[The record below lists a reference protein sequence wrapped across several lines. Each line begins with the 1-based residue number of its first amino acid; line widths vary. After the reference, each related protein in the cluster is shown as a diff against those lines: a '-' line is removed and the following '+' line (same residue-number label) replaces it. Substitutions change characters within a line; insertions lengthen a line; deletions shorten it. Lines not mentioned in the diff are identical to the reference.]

1 MKPSPSRHQRRPTI
15 VDVAQRA
22 GVSKSLVSL
31 VLRDPTSVGLEN
43 REAILA
49 AMADLAYRPNAM
61 ARGLVRRRTGM
72 LGVLL
77 SDLSNPFFGE
87 LSAGLLRRARELDL
101 AVVFNTGNRDP
112 RSEEEAIG
120 SLLELRADGLILA
133 GPQVGEEALERA
145 AAEVPVVVLNRPLET
160 EACDCVTDDDE
171 AGGRIAVEHLVGLGH
186 RRIAHVDGGPGAG
199 AGMRRRGFE
208 AAMREHG
215 LLAGMHVVEGSFT
228 EQGGYDGARAL
239 LRTCAPGTL
248 PTAIFAA
255 NDLAAIG
262 VLSALEET
270 GLRIPDDVSVM
281 GYDNSFLASLR
292 HVSLTSIDQ
301 DADGLGVIAVDRLVE
316 RLGGGRSHPVRVV
329 TRPTLVPR
337 SSTAPP
343 RKESP

>member
-1 MKPSPSRHQRRPTI
+1 MKSSHPRSRQRRPTI
-15 VDVAQRA
+15 VDVAARA

-31 VLRDPTSVGLEN
+31 VLHDSPSVSREN
-43 REAILA
+43 REAVLA

-87 LSAGLLRRARELDL
+87 LSSGLLRRARSFGLE
-101 AVVFNTGNRDP
+101 VVFTTGDRDP
-112 RSEEEAIG
+112 RREEDAIG

-133 GPQVGEEALERA
+133 GPQVDEPALERA
-145 AAEVPVVVLNRPLET
+145 AAEVPVVVLNRPLDT
-160 EACDCVTDDDE
+160 AACDSVTDDDV
-171 AGGRIAVEHLVGLGH
+171 AGGRIAVEHLVSLGH

-199 AGMRRRGFE
+199 AGLRRRGFE
-208 AAMREHG
+208 EGMRTAG
-215 LLAGMHVVEGSFT
+215 LSRETRIVEGSFT
-228 EQGGYDGARAL
+228 EEGGYDGARAL
-239 LRTCAPGTL
+239 LKVTRRRTL

-255 NDLAAIG
+255 NDLAAMG
-262 VLSALEET
+262 VISALDEA
-270 GLRIPDDVSVM
+270 GLRIPEDVSVM

-301 DADGLGVIAVDRLVE
+301 AADELGSIAVDRLLE
-316 RLGGGRSHPVRVV
+316 RLEGGRSEPVRVV

-337 SSTAPP
+337 TSTAAP
-343 RKESP
+343 REEA